1 MIDIRTLIFDKKL
14 NQRTL
19 AQIIGC
25 QQSEVSLFANRKRVM
40 SDEQVQALISHFG
53 KETIDAY
60 TIPDNPLTALQRMR
74 QLNFSISKRL
84 KN

>member
-25 QQSEVSLFANRKRVM
+25 QQYEVSLFANRKRVM

-60 TIPDNPLTALQRMR
+60 TIPNDPLTAIAKEATINIQYL
-74 QLNFSISKRL
+74 
-84 KN
+84 